1 MIDKHKIYRP
11 EWTCGR
17 YDKGHKVA
25 IYYNLIEG
33 MAYFFEDDSAYV
45 IGEILNVDRNGLVD
59 IQSISEKTGVEI
71 EDLTAFSNLLMN
83 YGLLVSVIP
92 EEDNIREYRNNV
104 FLSKQDHVKQVSS
117 EFQDQ
122 SVINTTDAE
131 RLYMERADGITSV
144 MLELTYRCSEKCIH
158 CYNPG
163 ATRNEKEVNERGNR
177 KELDLNDYKRIID
190 ELYEQGLMKVC
201 LSGGDPFS
209 KSIVWEI
216 LDYLYKKGIAID
228 IFTNGISVYKD
239 VDRLAR
245 YYPRTI
251 GISLYSNIPSVHDN
265 ITKVKGSYE
274 KTIKF
279 IQECSK
285 YGMSMFLKCCIMRP
299 NVKSYYTVKEVA
311 YKYGALPQFD
321 INITDS
327 VEGDTCASTN
337 LRLTHEM
344 LEIVFRDKD
353 VPYFI
358 GKALDE
364 ADAQSTLDLNGK
376 MCNAGFTTICIT
388 PEGNIQPCCA
398 FPMMLGNLK
407 NSSIKQELR
416 DNTVLNW
423 WKEKTLSDC
432 TDCHKHPYCFFCQMC
447 VGNNFIAHGTPLKPS
462 ENNCS
467 IAKERYNLALKM
479 KDGYDPLQGKD
490 LKERLNELDVILPP
504 LYRCE
509 SVNYR
514 NTYGI
519 NEMSQ

>member
-1 MIDKHKIYRP
+1 MKENQILYRP

-17 YDKGHKVA
+17 YDDKHKVA

-33 MAYFFEDDSAYV
+33 MAYFFEDNSADI
-45 IGEILNVDRNGLVD
+45 IGELLNVDRNGLIDV
-59 IQSISEKTGVEI
+59 QSISDKTGTDI
-71 EDLTAFSNLLMN
+71 ENLVSFFELLMN
-83 YGLLVSVIP
+83 YGLLVPEIP
-92 EEDNIREYRNNV
+92 EEETICEYRNNII
-104 FLSKQDHVKQVSS
+104 LSKQKHVKQVATD
-117 EFQDQ
+117 FQDQ
-122 SVINTTDAE
+122 SVINTTNAE
-131 RLYMERADGITSV
+131 RLYMERVDGFSSV
-144 MLELTYRCSEKCIH
+144 MFELTYRCSEMCIH

-163 ATRNEKEVNERGNR
+163 ATRNDKEINERGNR
-177 KELDLNDYKRIID
+177 IELDLNDYKRIID

-216 LDYLYKKGIAID
+216 LDYLYMKGIAID
-228 IFTNGISVYKD
+228 VFTNGISVYKD

-251 GISLYSNIPSVHDN
+251 GISLYSNIPAIHDS
-265 ITKVKGSYE
+265 ITRVKGSYE
-274 KTIKF
+274 KTIRF

-285 YGMSMFLKCCIMRP
+285 YGLSMYLKCCIMRS

-311 YKYGALPQFD
+311 YEYGALPQFD

-327 VEGDTCASTN
+327 VEGDKCASAN

-344 LEIVFRDKD
+344 LEIVLRDKD
-353 VPYFI
+353 LPYYI
-358 GKALDE
+358 GKGLDKT
-364 ADAQSTLDLNGK
+364 DIQSTLNQHGK
-376 MCNAGFTTICIT
+376 MCNAGFTTLCIT

-407 NSSIKQELR
+407 NSSIEKELI
-416 DNTVLNW
+416 DNAVLNW
-423 WKEKTLSDC
+423 WKGKTLADC

-447 VGNNFIAHGTPLKPS
+447 AGNNYIAHGTPFKPS

-479 KDGYDPLQGKD
+479 EKGYDPLQGKK
-490 LKERLNELDVILPP
+490 LEEKLNELDDLLPP
-504 LYRCE
+504 LNRCG

>member
-1 MIDKHKIYRP
+1 MTEKHMIYRP

-17 YDKGHKVA
+17 YDEEHQVA

-33 MAYFFEDDSAYV
+33 MAYFFEDDSACV
-45 IGEILNVDRNGLVD
+45 IGEILNIDRNGLVD
-59 IQSISEKTGVEI
+59 IQFISDKAGIDI
-71 EDLTAFSNLLMN
+71 EDLVSFFKLLMN
-83 YGLLVSVIP
+83 YGLLVSNIP
-92 EEDNIREYRNNV
+92 EDETIREYRNNV
-104 FLSKQDHVKQVSS
+104 LLSKQKHVKQAATD
-117 EFQDQ
+117 FQDQ
-122 SVINTTDAE
+122 SVINTTNAE
-131 RLYMERADGITSV
+131 RLYMDRVDGLSSV
-144 MLELTYRCSEKCIH
+144 MFELTYRCSEMCIH

-163 ATRNEKEVNERGNR
+163 ATRNDKEINERGNR
-177 KELDLNDYKRIID
+177 IELDLNDYKRIID
-190 ELYEQGLMKVC
+190 ELYEQGLVKVC

-209 KSIVWEI
+209 KSIVWDI
-216 LDYLYKKGIAID
+216 IDYLYKKGIAID

-251 GISLYSNIPSVHDN
+251 GISLYSNNSFVHDY
-265 ITKVKGSYE
+265 ITRVKGSYE

-285 YGMSMFLKCCIMRP
+285 YGLSMYLKCCIMKP

-321 INITDS
+321 LNITDS
-327 VEGDTCASTN
+327 AEGDTCASTN

-344 LEIVFRDKD
+344 MEIVLRDENL
-353 VPYFI
+353 PYYI
-358 GKALDE
+358 GKGLDKT
-364 ADAQSTLDLNGK
+364 DAQSPVDPNGK
-376 MCNAGFTTICIT
+376 MCNAGFTSICIT
-388 PEGNIQPCCA
+388 PEGNLQPCCA
-398 FPMMLGNLK
+398 FPMMLGNIK
-407 NSSIKQELR
+407 QSSIKKELS
-416 DNTVLNW
+416 NNKVYNW
-423 WKEKTLSDC
+423 WKKRTILDC
-432 TDCHKHPYCFFCQMC
+432 TDCRKHPYCIFCQMC

-462 ENNCS
+462 ENNCF

-479 KDGYDPLQGKD
+479 KDGYDPLQGKK
-490 LKERLNELDVILPP
+490 LEERLNDLEVVVTP
-504 LYRCE
+504 LFRCD